1 VNTFVGAKLVF
12 FLVVGLASFGGAAV
26 STRLFANQPERSR
39 ACRGWILALIL
50 ALSCAWLN
58 GGWPIVP
65 RESQQWIGY
74 MVLLAA
80 ILQSFAF
87 SRARLFCSAISAVFA
102 IAVTLIP
109 IAQSAL
115 GLLGTS
121 VWFLGSLIS
130 YLLVRTVL
138 QPEFNTVASLRAP
151 VLLCLPLICSGP
163 MLFFGGSAMFAEL
176 AVVGAIAVVANYLA
190 AHSTALGAPFA
201 EAALL
206 FYFLLLLNGT
216 TYADLHPAFA
226 WLQWVVPALG
236 TLLPKLL
243 LRLSS
248 RSTQRDNEL
257 ATIASVTAAQA
268 IVGLIFYFVTRPTLP
283 F

>member
-1 VNTFVGAKLVF
+1 
-12 FLVVGLASFGGAAV
+12 
-26 STRLFANQPERSR
+26 
-39 ACRGWILALIL
+39 
-50 ALSCAWLN
+50 LN
-58 GGWPIVP
+58 GGWLLVP

-74 MVLLAA
+74 AILLAA
-80 ILQSFAF
+80 FLQGFA
-87 SRARLFCSAISAVFA
+87 SPRARLFSSAICAVFA
-102 IAVTLIP
+102 IVVTLLP

-115 GLLGTS
+115 GPLGTP

-138 QPEFNTVASLRAP
+138 QPEFTAASLRVP
-151 VLLCLPLICSGP
+151 VLLCLPLICSAP
-163 MLFFGGSAMFAEL
+163 MLFFGGSAMLAEL
-176 AVVGAIAVVANYLA
+176 AVVGAIAAAANYLA
-190 AHSTALGAPFA
+190 SHSSPLGAPFA

-216 TYADLHPAFA
+216 LYADLQPALA

-243 LRLSS
+243 LRLPGQL
-248 RSTQRDNEL
+248 TQQGKEL
-257 ATIASVTAAQA
+257 STIASVTVAQVV
-268 IVGLIFYFVTRPTLP
+268 VGLIFYFVARPTLP

>member
-1 VNTFVGAKLVF
+1 VNTFVVAKLVF

-26 STRLFANQPERSR
+26 SSRLFANQPERSR
-39 ACRGWILALIL
+39 AYRGGILALIL

-74 MVLLAA
+74 MILLAA
-80 ILQSFAF
+80 LLQGFAF
-87 SRARLFCSAISAVFA
+87 TRARLVSSAISAVFA
-102 IAVTLIP
+102 IAVTLLP

-115 GLLGTS
+115 GPFGTL
-121 VWFLGSLIS
+121 VWFLGSFIS

-151 VLLCLPLICSGP
+151 VLLCLPLICSAP
-163 MLFFGGSAMFAEL
+163 MLFFGGSAMLAEL
-176 AVVGAIAVVANYLA
+176 AVVGAIAAAANYVA
-190 AHSTALGAPFA
+190 RHSSPLGAPFA
-201 EAALL
+201 EATLL
-206 FYFLLLLNGT
+206 LNFLLLLNGT
-216 TYADLHPAFA
+216 TYADLHPVFA

-243 LRLSS
+243 RLSGQLS
-248 RSTQRDNEL
+248 RRGNEL
-257 ATIASVTAAQA
+257 ATIASA
-268 IVGLIFYFVTRPTLP
+268 IVAQTVVGLSFYFVAQPTLP